1 MKKRSIVWIF
11 VGIAIVVLILSV
23 FLSYRGFTICT
34 ALATG
39 WFSFLQRTLPRL
51 TWNWDL
57 IGLAILSAA
66 IILFIGH
73 KLLSGLSKNIAAARG
88 TQWRWPWKWTW
99 SSLVALLLLFLVG
112 MAVGGTVHQ
121 IGWIASSPEPWFE
134 KKPFSFV
141 DVNNMK
147 QIQLAFRI
155 AYEDEGGD
163 LGKIRAVLWDSK
175 SDYLPSR
182 DKALSMLQKY
192 AVLVVVQ
199 KDQSPGVIIFPREPI
214 LRNRIG
220 GFYSWGDEGGSLR
233 SKELSEFIKLHQA
246 NLLAL

>member
-11 VGIAIVVLILSV
+11 VGIAIVVLILPV
-23 FLSYRGFTICT
+23 FLSYRGFTIFT

-39 WFSFLQRTLPRL
+39 WFSFLQRTVPRL

-112 MAVGGTVHQ
+112 MAVGGTAHQ
-121 IGWIASSPEPWFE
+121 IGWLISSPEPLFE
-134 KKPFSFV
+134 RQPFLF
-141 DVNNMK
+141 DYVNTMK
-147 QIQLAFRI
+147 QI
-155 AYEDEGGD
+155 D
-163 LGKIRAVLWDSK
+163 L
-175 SDYLPSR
+175 
-182 DKALSMLQKY
+182 
-192 AVLVVVQ
+192 
-199 KDQSPGVIIFPREPI
+199 
-214 LRNRIG
+214 
-220 GFYSWGDEGGSLR
+220 SLR
-233 SKELSEFIKLHQA
+233 SACRKTTESFSSLGLVVLCGCECWSGD
-246 NLLAL
+246 

>member
-11 VGIAIVVLILSV
+11 LGIAIVVLILSV
-23 FLSYRGFTICT
+23 FLSYRGFTIFT

-39 WFSFLQRTLPRL
+39 WFSFLQRTVPRL

-66 IILFIGH
+66 IVLFIGH

-112 MAVGGTVHQ
+112 MAVGGTAHQ
-121 IGWIASSPEPWFE
+121 IGWITSSPEPLFE
-134 KKPFSFV
+134 KRSFKAV
-141 DVNNMK
+141 DINNMN

-155 AYEDEGGD
+155 AIEDESGD
-163 LGKIRAVLWDSK
+163 LGKVRASLWDPK
-175 SDYLPSR
+175 SNYLPSR

-192 AVLVVVQ
+192 AVLVVVE
-199 KDQSPGVIIFPREPI
+199 KGQSPGVIIFPRDPI

-220 GFYSWGDEGGSLR
+220 GFYSLGDDGGSLR
-233 SKELSEFIKLHQA
+233 TKQLSELIKLHQA